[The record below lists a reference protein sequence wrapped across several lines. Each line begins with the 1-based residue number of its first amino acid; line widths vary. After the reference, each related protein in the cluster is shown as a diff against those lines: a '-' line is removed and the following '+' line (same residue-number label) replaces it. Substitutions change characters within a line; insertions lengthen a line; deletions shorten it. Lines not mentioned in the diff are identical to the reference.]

1 MPTLPK
7 AIYMFNAV
15 PIKIPMTFITEIEK
29 SILKFIWKH
38 KRLQIAKT
46 ILSKKSNVG
55 GITISDFKLYYK
67 GIVIKTEWYWHKTD
81 MKNSGT

>member
-46 ILSKKSNVG
+46 LLSKKSNVG